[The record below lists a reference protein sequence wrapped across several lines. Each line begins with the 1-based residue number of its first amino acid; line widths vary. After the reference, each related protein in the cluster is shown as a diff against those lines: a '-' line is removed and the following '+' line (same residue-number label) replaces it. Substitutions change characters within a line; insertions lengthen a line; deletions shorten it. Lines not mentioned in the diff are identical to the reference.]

1 MFSVHL
7 DRRDELQVLI
17 ESLLEL
23 FNGGEYRNRNNC
35 DVSIETYRCELVE
48 IDRHFLD
55 LPVGKILED
64 LLVFVMRPSPPLG
77 ALEALLSAASLRLL
91 ILVQKVILVT

>member
-1 MFSVHL
+1 MAVSA
-7 DRRDELQVLI
+7 
-17 ESLLEL
+17 
-23 FNGGEYRNRNNC
+23 RNNTNSR
-35 DVSIETYRCELVE
+35 DAATETYRCELIE

-77 ALEALLSAASLRLL
+77 ALEALLSAVSLRLL

>member
-1 MFSVHL
+1 MVVST
-7 DRRDELQVLI
+7 RDNTN
-17 ESLLEL
+17 S
-23 FNGGEYRNRNNC
+23 R
-35 DVSIETYRCELVE
+35 DVATETYRCELVE

-77 ALEALLSAASLRLL
+77 ALEALLSATSLRLL